1 MFANIGRITFCF
13 YVVEFFYSVVDPDNG
28 NNKFVQH
35 KRREVKDWAANASED
50 ATQKK
55 KTKFGCLR
63 CELFIA
69 LNYLLKCS

>member
-50 ATQKK
+50 AIKRKQKLDV
-55 KTKFGCLR
+55 FDV
-63 CELFIA
+63 
-69 LNYLLKCS
+69 NYLLLLITC